1 MGGPLVSSWS
11 YRVEQAGPTATAWR
25 TLPAGA
31 VLHLRWQTDPA
42 RPWAGV
48 SPLQHA
54 ADTGSLSA
62 WLERR
67 LSEEASGPVGSFLPV
82 AKYEPGADNLDD
94 PDADDPLGQL
104 RADIGNA
111 RGQTLLVES
120 QMSLADSPASAPRR
134 DYQGARFGAN
144 PPGDLVELRE
154 AVARDVLTPRRSVTT
169 PP

>member
-1 MGGPLVSSWS
+1 MFPDDGEGRPASGLALEPTSHWDVMGGPRPSSWS

-31 VLHLRWQTDPA
+31 VLHLRWQVDPH

-67 LSEEASGPVGSFLPV
+67 LSEEASGPVGAFLPV
-82 AKYEPGADNLDD
+82 AKYEPGADVDLNR
-94 PDADDPLGQL
+94 PRRRRSA
-104 RADIGNA
+104 RAAPG
-111 RGQTLLVES
+111 RHRQRQRPKPCWSKVES
-120 QMSLADSPASAPRR
+120 AKLI
-134 DYQGARFGAN
+134 
-144 PPGDLVELRE
+144 
-154 AVARDVLTPRRSVTT
+154 
-169 PP
+169 

>member
-82 AKYEPGADNLDD
+82 AKYEPGADNLDGSRRRRS
-94 PDADDPLGQL
+94 A
-104 RADIGNA
+104 RAAPGRHRQRPRPN
-111 RGQTLLVES
+111 
-120 QMSLADSPASAPRR
+120 PASRKSDVACGFSRVRAAP
-134 DYQGARFGAN
+134 
-144 PPGDLVELRE
+144 
-154 AVARDVLTPRRSVTT
+154 
-169 PP
+169 